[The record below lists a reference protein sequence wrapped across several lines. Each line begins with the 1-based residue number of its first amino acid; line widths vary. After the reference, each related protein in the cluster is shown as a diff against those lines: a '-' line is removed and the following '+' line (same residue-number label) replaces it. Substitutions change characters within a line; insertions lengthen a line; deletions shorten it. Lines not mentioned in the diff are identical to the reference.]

1 MTNEPTNEE
10 RADRIDT
17 VMQAYCLTLE
27 GRDFDGDED
36 DVKDL
41 LTDLMHFCAR
51 MEIDFEENL
60 RVARD
65 NYDHEREEES
75 GIPATPRCPVC
86 SSHLETSRTDTLL
99 GIDREI
105 LECQECDEKFIRE
118 LTIADSPIER
128 AVKCVG
134 CGDLIAQSSARIFY
148 QRDDL
153 AHFIGECC
161 RDERMRD
168 CPQCQPTGDEA
179 FPLVERTIGSKGE

>member
-1 MTNEPTNEE
+1 MANEPTNEE

-27 GRDFDGDED
+27 GRDFNGDED
-36 DVKDL
+36 DVRDL

-65 NYDHEREEES
+65 NYQHEREAEAGET
-75 GIPATPRCPVC
+75 GVIGCPACGCILDV
-86 SSHLETSRTDTLL
+86 SRTDTLL
-99 GIDREI
+99 GIDRVI
-105 LECQECDEKFIRE
+105 FDCQNCDETFTRE
-118 LTIADSPIER
+118 LTAADSPIER

-134 CGDLIAQSSARIFY
+134 CGSMIAQSTAHIFH
-148 QRDDL
+148 RSGDF

-161 RDERMRD
+161 SGERLLD
-168 CPQCQPTGDEA
+168 
-179 FPLVERTIGSKGE
+179 

>member
-1 MTNEPTNEE
+1 MADYKNTSDEPTNEE

-41 LTDLMHFCAR
+41 LTDLMHFCER

-65 NYDHEREEES
+65 NYEHERKMET
-75 GIPATPRCPVC
+75 GIPKALGCPVC
-86 SSHLETSRTDTLL
+86 GCFLELSRTDTLL
-99 GIDREI
+99 GVDRMI
-105 LECQECDEKFIRE
+105 FECRNCDETFIRE
-118 LTIADSPIER
+118 LTEADSPIER

-134 CGDLIAQSSARIFY
+134 CGEMIVQSTAHIFY
-148 QRDDL
+148 QSGDL
-153 AHFIGECC
+153 AHYIGDCC
-161 RDERMRD
+161 RDER
-168 CPQCQPTGDEA
+168 
-179 FPLVERTIGSKGE
+179 LRT

>member
-1 MTNEPTNEE
+1 MAYMSTADEPTNEE

-65 NYDHEREEES
+65 NYEHEREAET
-75 GIPATPRCPVC
+75 GIPKALGCPECGCFLGV
-86 SSHLETSRTDTLL
+86 SRTDTLL
-99 GIDREI
+99 GIDRVI
-105 LECQECDEKFIRE
+105 FDCQNCDETFIRE
-118 LTIADSPIER
+118 LTVADSPIEK

-134 CGDLIAQSSARIFY
+134 CGSMIAKSTARIFY
-148 QRDDL
+148 QSDDL
-153 AHFIGECC
+153 AHYIGECC
-161 RDERMRD
+161 WDERLRD
-168 CPQCQPTGDEA
+168 
-179 FPLVERTIGSKGE
+179 